1 MELTDIIPMSELTKI
16 VEEIHGKFG
25 FTGVFYK
32 PDNFILVRSNEMG
45 NSLCPFIKDNPNS
58 LMICSVAQQI
68 LGKDSF
74 DSKEI
79 IIDECDAEML
89 KFVIPI
95 FIGDEFLG
103 TVGGC
108 GRLADDK
115 DSVETFYISKLAGK
129 NEGEIKELAKSITK
143 VSKDEMNEIISY
155 IQGRINPYINKYIE
169 TTKSMKKN

>member
-1 MELTDIIPMSELTKI
+1 MELTDIIPMSELTRI
-16 VEEIHGKFG
+16 VEEIHDKFG

-32 PDNFILVRSNEMG
+32 PDNFILIRSKEMG
-45 NSLCPFIKDNPNS
+45 NKLCPFIKDNHNS

-74 DSKEI
+74 DSKEVI
-79 IIDECDAEML
+79 VDECDAEMV

-95 FIGDEFLG
+95 FVNDEFLG

-115 DSVETFYISKLAGK
+115 DSVETFYISKLTGK
-129 NEGEIKELAKSITK
+129 DEGEIKELAKSITK
-143 VSKDEMNEIISY
+143 VSKDEMKEIISFV
-155 IQGRINPYINKYIE
+155 QDSINPYINKYIE
-169 TTKSMKKN
+169 ATKEMKKN

>member
-16 VEEIHGKFG
+16 VEEIHEKFG

-32 PDNFILVRSNEMG
+32 PDNFILVRSKEMG
-45 NSLCPFIKDNPNS
+45 NALCPYIKDNSNS

-68 LGKDSF
+68 LGKDAF
-74 DSKEI
+74 DSKEVVV
-79 IIDECDAEML
+79 DECDAEML

-108 GRLADDK
+108 GRLAEDK
-115 DSVETFYISKLAGK
+115 DSVETFYIAKLTGK
-129 NEGEIKELAKSITK
+129 SESEIRELAKTVKKI
-143 VSKDEMNEIISY
+143 SKDEMEEVISFV
-155 IQGRINPYINKYIE
+155 QNRISPYL
-169 TTKSMKKN
+169 KKFVKNSKD